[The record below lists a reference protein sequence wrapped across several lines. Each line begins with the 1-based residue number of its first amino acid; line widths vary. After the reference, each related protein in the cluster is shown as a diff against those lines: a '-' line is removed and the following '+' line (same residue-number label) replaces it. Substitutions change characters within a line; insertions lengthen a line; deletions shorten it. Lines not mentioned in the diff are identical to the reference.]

1 MSRIRAPDAPLP
13 SRLATSLSE
22 SRVVGALNFLSSPH
36 LHDALLTFE
45 NDVLVVGDD
54 REATDLVEAL
64 SDEIPGL
71 TSVYAGGL
79 RAAEAVEGLVAAL
92 RQAEQD
98 RSRLVGMRLGGLG
111 NLRLLD

>member
-1 MSRIRAPDAPLP
+1 MGVLH
-13 SRLATSLSE
+13 
-22 SRVVGALNFLSSPH
+22 FLSSPH
-36 LHDALLTFE
+36 LHDALLGTFE

-92 RQAEQD
+92 RQVEQD
-98 RSRLVGMRLGGLG
+98 RSRLVGMRLGGQG